1 MNRSFAGDSADRPGH
16 FLDELRATF
25 SDYPDR
31 PAIRHQDRSW
41 TYGDL
46 DVKARRCASR
56 LRRLGVV
63 RGDRV
68 AIVTSEKLPFLA
80 AHLGALYAA
89 AVSLPLN
96 PRLPVDALLD
106 LLRDSGARAVVAGRE
121 IHPIVHA
128 SRGELPGLRALM
140 LDVEAWAA
148 PPAELVETAIERH
161 AACLILY
168 NADSPGRPRGVVHT
182 HASLASGL
190 HALRA
195 AWRLTPEDMLINVL
209 PLFDVQ
215 GLSLGSHLC
224 LSSGSC
230 MHIEESFRPARTL
243 EILEGGTVFMG
254 IPAFYHAFLERHEF
268 RDVAPRWSRMRLF
281 LCGSGT
287 IRPEALPELESIL
300 CRPIIHHHEMAEANV
315 IASVPLDGTSPRG
328 SVGVPLDGVELRVV
342 LDDGTLA
349 GPGVAGSIRIRGPNL
364 FRDYWRQP
372 EATRA
377 AFDSG
382 WFDTGDL
389 GWRDD
394 GGFLT
399 LAGRKRERQD
409 AREGGLPPT
418 ERDTTHS

>member
-25 SDYPDR
+25 SDHSGR

-46 DVKARRCASR
+46 DGKARRCASR
-56 LRRLGVV
+56 LRRLGVA

-68 AIVTSEKLPFLA
+68 AIVTAEKLPFLA
-80 AHLGALYAA
+80 VHLGALYAA

-96 PRLPVDALLD
+96 PRLPIDALLD
-106 LLRDSGARAVVAGRE
+106 VLRDSGARAVVAGRE

-128 SRGELPGLRALM
+128 SRGELPGLRALL
-140 LDVEAWAA
+140 LDAEAWEA
-148 PPAELVETAIERH
+148 PPAEFAETAIDRH
-161 AACLILY
+161 ASCLIFY
-168 NADSPGRPRGVVHT
+168 GSSATGRPRGVVHT

-190 HALRA
+190 RALRA
-195 AWRLTPEDMLINVL
+195 AWRFTPDDVLINVL

-215 GLSLGSHLC
+215 GLSLASHLC
-224 LSSGSC
+224 LSTGSC

-243 EILEGGTVFMG
+243 EILEEGTVFPG

-268 RDVAPRWSRMRLF
+268 RDVAPGWSKLRLF

-287 IRPEALPELESIL
+287 IHPDVLPELESIL
-300 CRPIIHHHEMAEANV
+300 GRPIIHHHATAEAHV
-315 IASVPLDGTSPRG
+315 ITSVPPEGPWPRG
-328 SVGVPLDGVELRVV
+328 SVGVPLDGLALRIV

-349 GPGVAGSIRIRGPNL
+349 GPGVVGSIRIRGPSL

-377 AFDSG
+377 ASDSG

-389 GWRDD
+389 GWLDE

-399 LAGRKRERQD
+399 LAGRKCERQD
-409 AREGGLPPT
+409 TREGGLPPT
-418 ERDTTHS
+418 KRDMPRP